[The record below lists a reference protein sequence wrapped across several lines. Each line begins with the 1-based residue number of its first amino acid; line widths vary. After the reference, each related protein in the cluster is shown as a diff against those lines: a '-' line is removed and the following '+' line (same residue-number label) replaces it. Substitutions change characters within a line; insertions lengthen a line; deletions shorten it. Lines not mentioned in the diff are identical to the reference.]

1 MEFQLPLQAIAVALL
16 TFLLYEIWALR
27 KKNSNIVK
35 KPSSSKALIKPKYAP
50 EPPGAWPIIG
60 HLPILVSAKQPHRAF
75 AALAEKHGP
84 AFLLRMGMSPM
95 LIVSSREV
103 AKECYTA
110 KDHVFATRPVTT
122 AGKLM
127 AYDHSVMG
135 FTPFG
140 TYWREIR
147 KIATVELFSARRIGM
162 LKPVRQSE
170 VSLWMKGLHEKW
182 VQNGNSSVSVELKT
196 QLEELTFNLLTQ
208 MVAGKRYYGSNVA
221 KADEKMAGLFRH
233 AVQQFNYHLGNSEMY
248 DALPFMAWLDFKG
261 DAKAMK
267 NTQKDLDYIM
277 QTWLDE
283 HRVKADQMR
292 GDAINN
298 TRDFLDVLVMMEK
311 TGQFSSAIKDI
322 DTTIKALALT
332 QLVAGVD
339 SMANTMVWVLAL
351 LLNNPEMLAKA
362 QIELDTNVGK
372 DRLVEESDI
381 PNLNY
386 LQALLK
392 ETLRMY
398 PVGPLLVPH
407 EAMEDCDVGGY
418 FVPRGTGLFI
428 NAWTIQR
435 DPNVW
440 AEPDR
445 FQPERFLTTNV
456 DMDVKG
462 QSYELLP
469 FGSGRRSCPGVGLAL
484 QVMHLTLARIL
495 QAFELKTNPD
505 VGVNLEECSGILLS
519 MMHPLQVLAAPR
531 LPSELYD

>member
-1 MEFQLPLQAIAVALL
+1 MESYMLLAQAIATAVV
-16 TFLLYEIWALR
+16 TFLLYELWCLR
-27 KKNSNIVK
+27 KKVRKLTKSPSLNSKVVVNK
-35 KPSSSKALIKPKYAP
+35 KYAP

-60 HLPILVSAKQPHRAF
+60 HLPLLVSAKQPHRAF
-75 AALAEKHGP
+75 AALAEKYGP
-84 AFLLRMGMSPM
+84 AFMLRMGMSPM

-170 VSLWMKGLHEKW
+170 VSLWMKGLHEKA
-182 VQNGNSSVSVELKT
+182 QKPIGRIDIQLANANGRRK
-196 QLEELTFNLLTQ
+196 
-208 MVAGKRYYGSNVA
+208 AYYGSNVA

-261 DAKAMK
+261 DAKAMR

-311 TGQFSSAIKDI
+311 TGQFSSAINDI

-362 QIELDTNVGK
+362 QDELDTKVGK

-407 EAMEDCDVGGY
+407 EAMEDCHVVGY

-445 FQPERFLTTNV
+445 FNPERFLTTHV

-462 QSYELLP
+462 QNHELLP
-469 FGSGRRSCPGVGLAL
+469 FGSGRRSCLAW
-484 QVMHLTLARIL
+484 
-495 QAFELKTNPD
+495 D
-505 VGVNLEECSGILLS
+505 WLS
-519 MMHPLQVLAAPR
+519 K
-531 LPSELYD
+531 

>member
-1 MEFQLPLQAIAVALL
+1 
-16 TFLLYEIWALR
+16 
-27 KKNSNIVK
+27 
-35 KPSSSKALIKPKYAP
+35 
-50 EPPGAWPIIG
+50 
-60 HLPILVSAKQPHRAF
+60 
-75 AALAEKHGP
+75 
-84 AFLLRMGMSPM
+84 
-95 LIVSSREV
+95 
-103 AKECYTA
+103 
-110 KDHVFATRPVTT
+110 
-122 AGKLM
+122 
-127 AYDHSVMG
+127 
-135 FTPFG
+135 
-140 TYWREIR
+140 
-147 KIATVELFSARRIGM
+147 
-162 LKPVRQSE
+162 
-170 VSLWMKGLHEKW
+170 
-182 VQNGNSSVSVELKT
+182 
-196 QLEELTFNLLTQ
+196 
-208 MVAGKRYYGSNVA
+208 
-221 KADEKMAGLFRH
+221 
-233 AVQQFNYHLGNSEMY
+233 
-248 DALPFMAWLDFKG
+248 
-261 DAKAMK
+261 
-267 NTQKDLDYIM
+267 M

-362 QIELDTNVGK
+362 QIELDTHVGK

-381 PNLNY
+381 PNLKY

-440 AEPDR
+440 VEPNR
-445 FQPERFLTTNV
+445 FMPERFLTTNA

-495 QAFELKTNPD
+495 QAFELKTQPG
-505 VGVNLEECSGILLS
+505 VGVDLEECSGILLS
-519 MMHPLQVLAAPR
+519 MRHPLQVLMAPR